1 VKNVTFVI
9 PLEQQRQIKGMI
21 NYYLETRN
29 PEVGNY
35 LSRFAKV
42 IQSIDDFY
50 VLENIPQNQYNLTH
64 FDPVNRSPYGRF
76 NHGDANSKNKN
87 KRKTSQIG
95 MLSGELGDCC
105 VRNIDLIHR
114 LVFKELEPGI
124 VGIVNVLGHYDK
136 CFFNNSNVALV
147 KRDLEI
153 LHRDNPSDFQF
164 LKKGTEEVLSF
175 LFATTESIK
184 DIEKIENLDQVDF
197 KAFNDKCTTAIFP
210 LSIDYII
217 RELERSKNSIV
228 SNTPKITMDKT
239 ARIKVAE
246 AQENIGDL
254 IAGIDGKDSEV
265 YKVMRNT
272 MELSVHLAESS
283 GNKDDLDK
291 VQDIIDPN
299 LKLVDKCSF
308 LIEKYA
314 KYKNIFSDAAQFKDL
329 NELKLAIK
337 DSVNFTLNNDFTS
350 SVVSTFREQVYTDV
364 TIISNQLSSGK
375 DDGFTFKNTILFS
388 ETLNEKILNKQSKQ
402 QIQYWLMNECNAV
415 SYYNVP
421 FENRKEAKILG
432 MEWDRKLH
440 HWYASNSVDQMILDD
455 KGWSKVSK
463 ITLENE
469 KQERD
474 KLREELMVEKDNQN
488 QKITQS
494 NSIDSAKKKGRSR

>member
-1 VKNVTFVI
+1 
-9 PLEQQRQIKGMI
+9 
-21 NYYLETRN
+21 
-29 PEVGNY
+29 
-35 LSRFAKV
+35 
-42 IQSIDDFY
+42 
-50 VLENIPQNQYNLTH
+50 
-64 FDPVNRSPYGRF
+64 
-76 NHGDANSKNKN
+76 
-87 KRKTSQIG
+87 
-95 MLSGELGDCC
+95 
-105 VRNIDLIHR
+105 
-114 LVFKELEPGI
+114 
-124 VGIVNVLGHYDK
+124 
-136 CFFNNSNVALV
+136 
-147 KRDLEI
+147 
-153 LHRDNPSDFQF
+153 
-164 LKKGTEEVLSF
+164 
-175 LFATTESIK
+175 
-184 DIEKIENLDQVDF
+184 
-197 KAFNDKCTTAIFP
+197 
-210 LSIDYII
+210 
-217 RELERSKNSIV
+217 
-228 SNTPKITMDKT
+228 MDK
-239 ARIKVAE
+239 RIKVAE

-421 FENRKEAKILG
+421 FENRKEAKSLG